1 MNAFALIYLFRLILP
16 LFRLL
21 GMAVGAVFLG
31 LFFVVSK
38 ILALMGTKASKAG
51 QLSSIF
57 AMAALVV
64 AVLGWPLFFLIG
76 LGRVDLIAIAALTG
90 WWLVAIWMFPGITA
104 WTDKKVMAPALK
116 ALRVPQLVRR
126 FSKA

>member
-38 ILALMGTKASKAG
+38 VLALMGTKASKAG

-104 WTDKKVMAPALK
+104 WTDQKVMAPALK

>member
-21 GMAVGAVFLG
+21 GMAIGAVFFA

-38 ILALMGTKASKAG
+38 ILGLMGTKASKAG

-64 AVLGWPLFFLIG
+64 AVLGWPLFFLLG
-76 LGRVDLIAIAALTG
+76 LGRVDLIVIAALTG
-90 WWLVAIWMFPGITA
+90 WWMVAIWIFPSIT
-104 WTDKKVMAPALK
+104 TRFDQKVMAPALK

>member
-1 MNAFALIYLFRLILP
+1 MNAFAIVYLFRLILP

-21 GMAVGAVFLG
+21 GMAIGAVFFG

-38 ILALMGTKASKAG
+38 ILGLMGTKASKVG
-51 QLSSIF
+51 QFSSLHT
-57 AMAALVV
+57 MALLVV
-64 AVLGWPLFFLIG
+64 AVLGWPLFFLLG
-76 LGRVDLIAIAALTG
+76 LGRVDLIVIAALTG

-104 WTDKKVMAPALK
+104 WVDQKVTIPVLK